1 MRVKGTVSFPGPFDD
16 SALDKQL
23 RMGLIGENG
32 GPNAEALAVL
42 GRVYAG
48 LFYESLSDAGN
59 DMEKVFDICEHIIE
73 TVKKEDIKQAL
84 LAICVQY
91 DAIIRPLPEPLWW
104 IVGNQELTGPFVRAF
119 AKSLDGFLRPAGNG
133 VDKAL

>member
-1 MRVKGTVSFPGPFDD
+1 MKKATTSGFPGPFDD

-32 GPNAEALAVL
+32 GPNVDALSVL

-48 LFYESLSDAGN
+48 LFFESLSDAGN
-59 DMEKVFDICEHIIE
+59 GMEKVFGICERIIE